1 MFDVRFLIGSRHI
14 PQIGPFHAKLGGQT
28 ASQRKT
34 QADNAVRIAFDGV
47 DERSTEASSVKE
59 PATSNGSPVAMYRSI
74 SVSEYSQKCSVALL
88 APRAIRPVAKSIRQW
103 PVHNSPVAPRMA
115 RSRSRATS
123 ALCACRNIRRQAGTW
138 NRSQESADRL
148 RTGQARLAINE
159 ISNRFGDRRNG
170 DSRKIAGLTSEADCT
185 SSARNVTR

>member
-1 MFDVRFLIGSRHI
+1 MPCGS
-14 PQIGPFHAKLGGQT
+14 P
-28 ASQRKT
+28 SMESM
-34 QADNAVRIAFDGV
+34 NAPPKP
-47 DERSTEASSVKE
+47 SSVKE

-103 PVHNSPVAPRMA
+103 PSTIHRWRHAWHASFP
-115 RSRSRATS
+115 SHLS
-123 ALCACRNIRRQAGTW
+123 AMRLAVTFAVK
-138 NRSQESADRL
+138 QEHGIAAKNQRTDF

-170 DSRKIAGLTSEADCT
+170 DSRKIAGLHIGGGLHFVRTQ
-185 SSARNVTR
+185 RNTMMF